1 MRWNELGKFLVIAMA
16 IIGGFCVYISP
27 LASSIKQGL
36 DLQGGTH
43 VVLQAVDTPEQKVD
57 DDAVNRSVKI
67 IERRVNELGLTEPVI
82 QRQGKDRIIVELP
95 GVKDPEKAI
104 GMLGRTALLQ
114 FKDMSGKVVMT
125 GNDLK
130 DARAAVHNGAAV
142 VSLDF
147 SSEGGKKFAELTA
160 RNIGKQIA
168 IELDGQTLT
177 APVVQEAITG
187 GRAQI
192 SGQRNIDEAEH
203 LAILLRSGSLPVKI
217 EVMENRT
224 VGPTLGQ
231 DSKEKSEKAFY
242 IGISGVFIF
251 MLLFYR
257 LAGIVAD
264 IALLLYVM
272 LLLVVMRQLGATLT
286 LPGIAGI
293 ILSIGMAVDA
303 NVLIFERFK
312 EEMTAGKTIR
322 SAMDSGFSRALIT
335 ILDSNITTLMAAGVL
350 FYLGTGPIKGFAVTL
365 ALGTL
370 LSMFTAVTVS
380 KFMLRFLVYSG
391 LTNKPFWYGCI
402 GVDPVDTTRPAV
414 RKPVK
419 KEEVKEEVVEEP
431 KAEEEEED
439 DGLPRFDLSHLD
451 EEKPAKKYNVK
462 PPRDP
467 ARPTKKYNIKP
478 PANPARP
485 TAKPADKEVKE

>member
-1 MRWNELGKFLVIAMA
+1 MRWNELGKFLIVALA
-16 IIGGFCVYISP
+16 IVGGFLTQIGP
-27 LASSIKQGL
+27 LAGSIKQGL

-43 VVLQAVDTPEQKVD
+43 VVLQAVDTPELKVD

-104 GMLGRTALLQ
+104 AMLGRTAMLQ
-114 FKDMSGKVVMT
+114 FKDMSGKVVLT
-125 GNDLK
+125 GKDLK
-130 DARAAVHNGAAV
+130 DARAQVSQGNQAV
-142 VSLDF
+142 VGLEF
-147 SSEGGKKFAELTA
+147 SEEGGKKFGELTA

-168 IELDGQTLT
+168 IELDGEVLT

-192 SGQRNIDEAEH
+192 SGSRTVEEAEH

-231 DSKEKSEKAFY
+231 DSKDKSVKAFS
-242 IGISGVFIF
+242 IGIIGVFVF

-257 LAGIVAD
+257 LSGLVAD

-272 LLLVVMRQLGATLT
+272 LLLLVMRYLGATLT

-312 EEMTAGKTIR
+312 EEIKKGKTLR
-322 SAMDSGFSRALIT
+322 SAMDAGFGRALVT
-335 ILDSNITTLMAAGVL
+335 ILDSNVTTLMAAAVL

-370 LSMFTAVTVS
+370 LSMFTAVTIT
-380 KFMLRFLVYSG
+380 KYLLRFLIYSNF
-391 LTNKPFWYGCI
+391 TKNPAFFGCS
-402 GVDPVDTTRPAV
+402 A
-414 RKPVK
+414 
-419 KEEVKEEVVEEP
+419 P
-431 KAEEEEED
+431 KA
-439 DGLPRFDLSHLD
+439 
-451 EEKPAKKYNVK
+451 V
-462 PPRDP
+462 
-467 ARPTKKYNIKP
+467 
-478 PANPARP
+478 
-485 TAKPADKEVKE
+485 DKEVTK

>member
-1 MRWNELGKFLVIAMA
+1 MRWNELGKFLIVALA
-16 IIGGFCVYISP
+16 IVGGFLTQIGP
-27 LASSIKQGL
+27 LAGSIKQGL

-43 VVLQAVDTPEQKVD
+43 VVLQAVDTPELKVD

-104 GMLGRTALLQ
+104 AMLGRTAMLQ
-114 FKDMSGKVVMT
+114 FKDMSGKVVLT
-125 GNDLK
+125 GKDLK
-130 DARAAVHNGAAV
+130 DARAQVSQGNQAV
-142 VSLDF
+142 VGLEF
-147 SSEGGKKFAELTA
+147 SDEGGKKFGELTA

-168 IELDGQTLT
+168 IELDGEVLT

-192 SGQRNIDEAEH
+192 SGSRTVEEAEH

-231 DSKEKSEKAFY
+231 DSKDKSVKAFS
-242 IGISGVFIF
+242 IGIIGVFVF

-257 LAGIVAD
+257 LSGLVAD

-272 LLLVVMRQLGATLT
+272 LLLLVMRYLGATLT

-312 EEMTAGKTIR
+312 EEIKKGKTLR
-322 SAMDSGFSRALIT
+322 SAMDAGFGRALVT
-335 ILDSNITTLMAAGVL
+335 ILDSNVTTLMAAAVL

-370 LSMFTAVTVS
+370 LSMFTAVTIT
-380 KFMLRFLVYSG
+380 KYLLRFLIYSNF
-391 LTNKPFWYGCI
+391 TKNPAFFGCS
-402 GVDPVDTTRPAV
+402 A
-414 RKPVK
+414 
-419 KEEVKEEVVEEP
+419 P
-431 KAEEEEED
+431 KA
-439 DGLPRFDLSHLD
+439 
-451 EEKPAKKYNVK
+451 V
-462 PPRDP
+462 
-467 ARPTKKYNIKP
+467 
-478 PANPARP
+478 
-485 TAKPADKEVKE
+485 DKEVTK

>member
-1 MRWNELGKFLVIAMA
+1 MRWNELGKFLIVVLA
-16 IIGGFCVYISP
+16 IVGGFLTQIGP
-27 LASSIKQGL
+27 LAGSIKHGL

-43 VVLQAVDTPEQKVD
+43 VVLQAVDTPELKVD

-104 GMLGRTALLQ
+104 AMLGRTAMLQ
-114 FKDMSGKVVMT
+114 FKDMNGKVVLT
-125 GNDLK
+125 GKDLK
-130 DARAAVHNGAAV
+130 DARAQVSQGNQAV
-142 VSLDF
+142 VGLEF
-147 SSEGGKKFAELTA
+147 SEEGGKKFGELTA

-168 IELDGQTLT
+168 IELDGEVLT

-192 SGQRNIDEAEH
+192 SGSRTVEEAEH

-231 DSKEKSEKAFY
+231 DSKDKSVKAFS
-242 IGISGVFIF
+242 IGIIGVFVF

-257 LAGIVAD
+257 LSGLVAD

-272 LLLVVMRQLGATLT
+272 LLLFVMRYLGATLT

-312 EEMTAGKTIR
+312 EEIKKGKTLR
-322 SAMDSGFSRALIT
+322 SAMDAGFGRALVT
-335 ILDSNITTLMAAGVL
+335 ILDSNVTTLMAAAVL

-370 LSMFTAVTVS
+370 LSMFTAVTIT
-380 KFMLRFLVYSG
+380 KYLLRFLIYSNI
-391 LTNKPFWYGCI
+391 TKNPAFFGCS
-402 GVDPVDTTRPAV
+402 A
-414 RKPVK
+414 
-419 KEEVKEEVVEEP
+419 P
-431 KAEEEEED
+431 KA
-439 DGLPRFDLSHLD
+439 
-451 EEKPAKKYNVK
+451 V
-462 PPRDP
+462 
-467 ARPTKKYNIKP
+467 
-478 PANPARP
+478 
-485 TAKPADKEVKE
+485 DKEVTK

>member
-1 MRWNELGKFLVIAMA
+1 MRWNELGKFLIVVLA
-16 IIGGFCVYISP
+16 IVGGFLTQIGP
-27 LASSIKQGL
+27 LAGSIKQGL

-43 VVLQAVDTPEQKVD
+43 VVLQAVDTPELKVD

-104 GMLGRTALLQ
+104 AMLGRTAMLQ
-114 FKDMSGKVVMT
+114 FKDMNGKVVLT
-125 GNDLK
+125 GKDLK
-130 DARAAVHNGAAV
+130 DARAQVSQGNQAV
-142 VSLDF
+142 VGLEF
-147 SSEGGKKFAELTA
+147 SEEGGKKFGELTA

-168 IELDGQTLT
+168 IELDGEVLT

-192 SGQRNIDEAEH
+192 SGSRTVEEAEH

-231 DSKEKSEKAFY
+231 DSKDKSVKAFS
-242 IGISGVFIF
+242 IGIIGVFVF

-257 LAGIVAD
+257 LSGLVAD

-272 LLLVVMRQLGATLT
+272 LLLLVMRYLGATLT

-312 EEMTAGKTIR
+312 EEIKKGKTLR
-322 SAMDSGFSRALIT
+322 SAMDAGFGRALVT
-335 ILDSNITTLMAAGVL
+335 ILDSNVTTLMAAAVL

-370 LSMFTAVTVS
+370 LSMFTAVTIT
-380 KFMLRFLVYSG
+380 KYLLRFLIYSNI
-391 LTNKPFWYGCI
+391 TKNPAFFGCS
-402 GVDPVDTTRPAV
+402 A
-414 RKPVK
+414 
-419 KEEVKEEVVEEP
+419 P
-431 KAEEEEED
+431 KA
-439 DGLPRFDLSHLD
+439 
-451 EEKPAKKYNVK
+451 V
-462 PPRDP
+462 
-467 ARPTKKYNIKP
+467 
-478 PANPARP
+478 
-485 TAKPADKEVKE
+485 DKEVTK